1 MNKATKIIKA
11 SFDALMTIILIF
23 GALFIVLFAIGIKP
37 YVVISGSMEPAIHK
51 GSLSF
56 INTHTKYE
64 DVKVNDVIAYEAP
77 TSDKVTHRVT
87 EKTEEGLT
95 TRGDANKVDDATITK
110 ESNFIGKN
118 IFSIP
123 MLGYA
128 VGTLQTT
135 KGKIILGTIIVVIL
149 AASFLLDDKT
159 LGKREKKE

>member
-11 SFDALMTIILIF
+11 SFDALMTIILIL
-23 GALFIVLFAIGIKP
+23 GVLFLILFAVGIRP

-56 INTHTKYE
+56 INTHSKYE
-64 DVKVNDVIAYEAP
+64 DIKLGDIIAYQAA
-77 TSDKVTHRVT
+77 TGDKVTHRVS
-87 EKTEEGLT
+87 EVTEEGLK
-95 TRGDANKVDDATITK
+95 TRGDANSVDDVAPTT
-110 ESNFIGKN
+110 ESNFLGKN

-135 KGKIILGTIIVVIL
+135 RGKIVLGTIIVLIL
-149 AASFLLDDKT
+149 VASFLLDDKT
-159 LGKREKKE
+159 VGKREKK

>member
-11 SFDALMTIILIF
+11 SFDALMTVILIL
-23 GALFIVLFAIGIKP
+23 GILFLVLFAAGIKP

-64 DVKVNDVIAYEAP
+64 DIKLGDIIAYQAA
-77 TSDKVTHRVT
+77 TGDKVTHRVS
-87 EKTEEGLT
+87 EVTEEGLK
-95 TRGDANKVDDATITK
+95 TRGDANSVDDVALTT
-110 ESNFIGKN
+110 ESNFLGKN

-128 VGTLQTT
+128 IGTLQTT
-135 KGKIILGTIIVVIL
+135 RGKIVLGTIIVLIL
-149 AASFLLDDKT
+149 VASFSLDDKSV
-159 LGKREKKE
+159 GKREKK